1 MGSFDKSYYD
11 ILSRYQGILKEGMAV
26 KPIVYKKTGNTYV
39 PANDLDLKVVPPQLL
54 FTKSDDPAAPFT
66 PYDPQ
71 AAAQTNTGAPA
82 QANTQISNPPDTT
95 KPSIS
100 MTGDGNTPIQGSG
113 PQASTNVAGNRIQYP
128 STQQTSVSPSVQTPT
143 TNTGTSQSNQP
154 VSTST
159 PTSKSTTSPV
169 TNTLTSK
176 PGAKSPTN
184 QIGRKPTAAQQSA
197 MRRA

>member
-82 QANTQISNPPDTT
+82 APTQISNPPDTN

-100 MTGDGNTPIQGSG
+100 VTGDGNSPVQGSG
-113 PQASTNVAGNRIQYP
+113 PQASTNVAGIRVQYP
-128 STQQTSVSPSVQTPT
+128 TSQQSNVSPSVQTPT
-143 TNTGTSQSNQP
+143 TNTGATQSSQP
-154 VSTST
+154 TSTST
-159 PTSKSTTSPV
+159 PTSKATTSPV
-169 TNTLTSK
+169 TSTPPSR
-176 PGAKSPTN
+176 PGAKSPTS
-184 QIGRKPTAAQQSA
+184 QIGKKPTAAQQSA